1 MEKLVAAFLSVGALG
16 YVWRARGFE
25 AGFIADPIGPS
36 AFPVAIGALLLAT
49 SVTLWTKKPSGELPP
64 VSWRHVALVAGLF
77 VYVAVL
83 DRLGF
88 VVTTTML
95 ASGVVALFSGP
106 IRRGVVLS
114 FLLSL
119 SIFVLFTYVLSIPL
133 PRGF

>member
-1 MEKLVAAFLSVGALG
+1 MDRLVAGLLFVGALG
-16 YVWRARGFE
+16 YVWLARGFE

-36 AFPVAIGALLLAT
+36 AFPYVIGTLLLAT
-49 SVTLWTKKPSGELPP
+49 SVALAAKQPSGGLPP

-77 VYVAVL
+77 VYVVVL

-88 VVTTTML
+88 VVATTML
-95 ASGVVALFSGP
+95 SSAVVALFFGP

-119 SIFVLFTYVLSIPL
+119 SIFVLFVYVLSIPL
-133 PRGF
+133 PWGF

>member
-1 MEKLVAAFLSVGALG
+1 MDRLVAGLVFVGALG
-16 YVWRARGFE
+16 YVWLARGFE

-36 AFPVAIGALLLAT
+36 AFPYAIGTLLLAT
-49 SVTLWTKKPSGELPP
+49 SVALSAKQPSGGLPP

-77 VYVAVL
+77 VYVVVV

-88 VVTTTML
+88 VVATTML
-95 ASGVVALFSGP
+95 SSAVVALFFGP

-119 SIFVLFTYVLSIPL
+119 SIFVLFVYVLSIPL